1 MSAGANVATPA
12 RVVRWSWRMLRVCTA
27 VFALVW
33 LIAYWAAFE
42 PLIEEFD
49 AGEQKLQKLMN
60 DYVVKAEKAG
70 NLDSRRTQLRAI
82 QQAKSAAE
90 NLVPSG
96 FDGQIVELLQ
106 AARAQGVRIDELQM
120 GTDVLVRE
128 VSIETTGKLRVS
140 GPFHD
145 LGAFVAQLA
154 SHDTPFVL
162 QDLRIESAPGGEV
175 VSMDATVRALRY
187 LDDAELAA
195 IRVTARIKK
204 K

>member
-1 MSAGANVATPA
+1 MSADANGATPA
-12 RVVRWSWRMLRVCTA
+12 RAGPWSRRMLLVCTA
-27 VFALVW
+27 VFTLVW
-33 LIAYWAAFE
+33 LIAYWAALE
-42 PLIEEFD
+42 PLIEEID
-49 AGEQKLQKLMN
+49 AGEQQLQKLKN

-70 NLDSRRTQLRAI
+70 TLESRRAQLRAI
-82 QQAKSAAE
+82 QQTKSAAE
-90 NLVPSG
+90 NQMPSG

-128 VSIETTGKLRVS
+128 VSIETTGKLRAS

-154 SHDTPFVL
+154 SHDAPFVL
-162 QDLRIESAPGGEV
+162 QDLRIESAPGGDA

-195 IRVTARIKK
+195 IRVAARVKK